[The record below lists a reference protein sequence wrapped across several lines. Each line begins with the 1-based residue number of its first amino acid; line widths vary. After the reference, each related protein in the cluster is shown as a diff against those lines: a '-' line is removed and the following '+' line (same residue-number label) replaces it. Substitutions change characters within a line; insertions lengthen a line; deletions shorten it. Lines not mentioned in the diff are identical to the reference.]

1 MLLVCWLAT
10 WPAHAA
16 EWNLLGI
23 AVRAQ
28 VWDQTVLGRDQL
40 EAFDEYDLAA
50 TLRMPW
56 AGRSWSGGEMS
67 ARLLAS
73 AGIIRGANETALV
86 ASAIPAL
93 AFTYR
98 KVPVTIDFGAGLALL
113 SEYRFGDQDY
123 GGHLQFALTAG
134 IAIPVYRQVGIGY
147 RFLHYSDAGL
157 YGSHTVGA
165 DFHMIE
171 LSYAF

>member
-1 MLLVCWLAT
+1 MLLACWLAA

-16 EWNLLGI
+16 EWNLLSIG
-23 AVRAQ
+23 VRAQ

-40 EAFDEYDLAA
+40 EAFDEYDVVA

-56 AGRSWSGGEMS
+56 AGRSWSHVEMS

-73 AGIIRGANETALV
+73 AGVIRGASDTAFV

-93 AFTYR
+93 AFTHR

-113 SEYRFGDQDY
+113 NDYRFGDQDY
-123 GGHLQFALTAG
+123 GGPVQFALTAG
-134 IAIPVYRQVGIGY
+134 ISVPLYRQLGIGY